1 MKNKYIAP
9 QTWITEVDCF
19 THILAGSPKT
29 TGAGESH
36 VGSEDSE
43 NQEKKDVTTIE
54 NPGGFTQCSKGYNA
68 WNSWD
73 E

>member
-29 TGAGESH
+29 GGGNSQVGPDGGEH
-36 VGSEDSE
+36 TET
-43 NQEKKDVTTIE
+43 KDVSTIE

-68 WNSWD
+68 WDSWD